1 MSLVFLTLVVKADLI
16 QEKPLDV
23 VSLVGGETTDCG
35 ENADGYKF
43 LGMFDMCFTKGQ
55 KEFGAGITNI
65 FAYLIVNGFAIG
77 LMCAVV
83 FAALRSSKITEG
95 IVTTAE

>member
-1 MSLVFLTLVVKADLI
+1 
-16 QEKPLDV
+16 
-23 VSLVGGETTDCG
+23 
-35 ENADGYKF
+35 
-43 LGMFDMCFTKGQ
+43 MFDMCFTKGQ

-77 LMCAVV
+77 LMWAVV